1 MFVITL
7 FAVPVFFVSL
17 LKQAIRLVFYFLKKK
32 KRRKKGLKRLM
43 MNRIIPQTI
52 NKPNAGKKKL
62 EIAPTRIPI
71 EWMMP

>member
-1 MFVITL
+1 MLEKT
-7 FAVPVFFVSL
+7 VSYDNSL
-17 LKQAIRLVFYFLKKK
+17 NKKQAIRLVFYFLKKK

-43 MNRIIPQTI
+43 MNRITPQTI